1 MLSLS
6 PDPSPI
12 RLPAPFN
19 LAAHVLSRAETLGD
33 KIALQVLRP
42 TGAERWSYA
51 RLERAVRGVATG
63 LADR

>member
-19 LAAHVLSRAETLGD
+19 LAAHVLSRAEPLGD
-33 KIALQVLRP
+33 EIALQVLRP
-42 TGAERWSYA
+42 TSAER
-51 RLERAVRGVATG
+51 
-63 LADR
+63 